1 MLKLQCNEDLECL
14 DEEDK
19 EDYQGSVNPLGVI
32 MYITFFKNHDRDK
45 LVGL

>member
-32 MYITFFKNHDRDK
+32 MYIFFSKNLDRDK